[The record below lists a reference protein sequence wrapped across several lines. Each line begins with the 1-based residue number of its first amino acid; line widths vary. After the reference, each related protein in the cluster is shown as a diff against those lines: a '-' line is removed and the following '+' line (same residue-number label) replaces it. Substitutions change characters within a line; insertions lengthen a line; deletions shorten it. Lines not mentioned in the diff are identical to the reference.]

1 MEKEFHSF
9 GDDVWHKLLK
19 PLPTYDTR
27 SKYESCFRYWCG
39 LDEDKRNR
47 VYHIIEERKKKGL
60 FVNPNPRFALDDAA
74 QEDEVLQAKAQVAK
88 RKEPMNYNGSSKYL
102 KEVKKTPLVSAPY
115 KGVFGIY
122 SLAEAQEFH
131 LEIKRAIN
139 FNLREYMEQKA
150 INPDY
155 KPPIIDKD

>member
-9 GDDVWHKLLK
+9 GEDVWHKLLK

-27 SKYESCFRYWCG
+27 SKFESCFRYWCG

-47 VYHIIEERKKKGL
+47 VYHIIKERKQKGL

-88 RKEPMNYNGSSKYL
+88 KKEPTNYNGIRLKPGVQYVIAKYKGSYGTYTL
-102 KEVKKTPLVSAPY
+102 EEAKEFGMEVK
-115 KGVFGIY
+115 
-122 SLAEAQEFH
+122 EFMSR
-131 LEIKRAIN
+131 K
-139 FNLREYMEQKA
+139 MV
-150 INPDY
+150 P
-155 KPPIIDKD
+155 